1 MQWLPLSR
9 RTAQT
14 SLGTTR
20 FFLSIHLPHL
30 SRRIP
35 CSYWALT
42 WVAVLPSCITLYEI
56 SVRQTRDLPGV
67 SLFPHPASFRFH
79 LTMDTLAFGYILPTT
94 GRIRDFN
101 PLETCAARRTTQKNG
116 KETVVTVFFP
126 FFTIISFF
134 NFTQLLVFHTYK
146 ADIHIRFATC
156 QWELYRTEFSVQKIP
171 TCEQLLQFYHMFCEK
186 VFRGSNS

>member
-94 GRIRDFN
+94 GRIRDLH
-101 PLETCAARRTTQKNG
+101 PLETCAAGRTQKKPDTFSFLESIRLFSCHTLDYAMSHSRN
-116 KETVVTVFFP
+116 P
-126 FFTIISFF
+126 FFFYT
-134 NFTQLLVFHTYK
+134 
-146 ADIHIRFATC
+146 D
-156 QWELYRTEFSVQKIP
+156 VQPPSI
-171 TCEQLLQFYHMFCEK
+171 
-186 VFRGSNS
+186 

>member
-56 SVRQTRDLPGV
+56 SVRQTRDLPVV

-79 LTMDTLAFGYILPTT
+79 LTMDTLAVQLYISHYL
-94 GRIRDFN
+94 GMF
-101 PLETCAARRTTQKNG
+101 RT
-116 KETVVTVFFP
+116 F
-126 FFTIISFF
+126 
-134 NFTQLLVFHTYK
+134 
-146 ADIHIRFATC
+146 
-156 QWELYRTEFSVQKIP
+156 
-171 TCEQLLQFYHMFCEK
+171 TCESAPMARKRNVRRRAHIKKTVNFSHIAPRQRSD
-186 VFRGSNS
+186 FRYSGC

>member
-79 LTMDTLAFGYILPTT
+79 LTMDTLAFGYILPPT

-101 PLETCAARRTTQKNG
+101 PLETCAARRTTQKRSCKDAGARRTAPWTARFDGFVKHRNP
-116 KETVVTVFFP
+116 KKHNSYSILTVKRSLQESTC
-126 FFTIISFF
+126 
-134 NFTQLLVFHTYK
+134 
-146 ADIHIRFATC
+146 ATPSARGA
-156 QWELYRTEFSVQKIP
+156 RTDLSQKSI
-171 TCEQLLQFYHMFCEK
+171 L
-186 VFRGSNS
+186 

>member
-101 PLETCAARRTTQKNG
+101 PLETCAARRTTQRNG
-116 KETVVTVFFP
+116 GSDFSKPPFQMGVSNCLLYDGFFSFAVVRQ
-126 FFTIISFF
+126 IISIF
-134 NFTQLLVFHTYK
+134 
-146 ADIHIRFATC
+146 
-156 QWELYRTEFSVQKIP
+156 
-171 TCEQLLQFYHMFCEK
+171 
-186 VFRGSNS
+186 G

>member
-56 SVRQTRDLPGV
+56 SVRQTRDLPVV

-79 LTMDTLAFGYILPTT
+79 LTMDTLAFGYILPIT
-94 GRIRDFN
+94 GWIRDFN
-101 PLETCAARRTTQKNG
+101 PLETCTAGRTNKTTDIILIHLPFYFLQNFIYP
-116 KETVVTVFFP
+116 VFFSAITTSRP
-126 FFTIISFF
+126 E
-134 NFTQLLVFHTYK
+134 QRL
-146 ADIHIRFATC
+146 R
-156 QWELYRTEFSVQKIP
+156 ELHHSQVLPLHY
-171 TCEQLLQFYHMFCEK
+171 L
-186 VFRGSNS
+186 

>member
-30 SRRIP
+30 SYLIP
-35 CSYWALT
+35 CSYWAST
-42 WVAVLPSCITLYEI
+42 CIAALPSCMTLYEI
-56 SVRQTRDLPGV
+56 SVRQTRDLPVV

-101 PLETCAARRTTQKNG
+101 PLETCAARRT
-116 KETVVTVFFP
+116 
-126 FFTIISFF
+126 IR
-134 NFTQLLVFHTYK
+134 K
-146 ADIHIRFATC
+146 AGADAPALPLKHTC
-156 QWELYRTEFSVQKIP
+156 QFPLPVM
-171 TCEQLLQFYHMFCEK
+171 LLKPHSMNKLKFYFE
-186 VFRGSNS
+186 